1 MIRSL
6 TEEAPRIVTAPQRRI
21 TFWVALLVIVIFHA
35 VGFWGLQF
43 SGRPMYFQ
51 ELTPINLL
59 LTNALL
65 FSLHRHWNV
74 PFMVFAVTTVIIGFL
89 AEVLGIHTGLLF
101 GDYNYGAAL
110 GLKLWDVP
118 LLIGLNWLLL
128 VYTTGTIV
136 DRLSQNLLIKAAAG
150 AGLMVLYDFFMEPVA
165 MQYDFWSWQNDQIPL
180 SNYLGWLGLA
190 FVLQLFFHRT
200 GTWKQNPLAP
210 WVYIVQLLFFI
221 GLYLFLVM

>member
-6 TEEAPRIVTAPQRRI
+6 TEEAPRIVTPPQRRI
-21 TFWVALLVIVIFHA
+21 SFWAALLVIVIFHA

-43 SGRPMYFQ
+43 SGRPTYFQ
-51 ELTPINLL
+51 ELTPLNLL
-59 LTNALL
+59 LTNVLL
-65 FSLHRHWNV
+65 FSLHRHWNW
-74 PFMVFAVTTVIIGFL
+74 PFIAFAVTTVVVGFL

-101 GDYNYGAAL
+101 GNYNYGAAL

-136 DRLSQNLLIKAAAG
+136 NRLSQNLLIKAAAG

-200 GTWKQNPLAP
+200 DTWKQNPLAP
-210 WVYIVQLLFFI
+210 WVYVVQLLFFI